1 MKVTQDCEVILDFL
15 SSKVIEICPWM
26 VLPECPI
33 HSAVPPRATTNP
45 VYAQVTRGSRTGGP
59 RGPLLVS
66 EQVVAQAL
74 VLLLEGNL
82 KYLEST
88 LSQDSGPSRCGML

>member
-1 MKVTQDCEVILDFL
+1 M
-15 SSKVIEICPWM
+15 
-26 VLPECPI
+26 
-33 HSAVPPRATTNP
+33 
-45 VYAQVTRGSRTGGP
+45 
-59 RGPLLVS
+59 S

-88 LSQDSGPSRCGML
+88 LSQDSGPSVTSPLIVL